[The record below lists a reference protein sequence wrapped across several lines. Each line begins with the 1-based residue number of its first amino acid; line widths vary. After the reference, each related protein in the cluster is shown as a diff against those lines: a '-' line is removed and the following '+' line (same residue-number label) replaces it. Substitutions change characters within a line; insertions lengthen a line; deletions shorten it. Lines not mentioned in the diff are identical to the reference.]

1 MSRAPRGPALPRRTV
16 RAPLALLLAAAAT
29 VSPGC
34 GLPEKVKALIA
45 KPTPTPAPTP
55 TPVPAPPLQLTF
67 LGIREERARGEAGAS
82 TCALDVQL
90 VGTRRA
96 DVESARV
103 LVSKADDDTGASL
116 VPGDAAKAGREPVRG
131 EDPEAAVT
139 LSVPLKAAA
148 RKARTI
154 GEVSGEIELYVP
166 NVDPSAVVSVPKLRA
181 EAGKPVSSPSL
192 AALGVEV
199 AFATPQEAEGLAAA
213 ADEVVL
219 KVKDPKKAIEG
230 FYFVDPEGTAWGT
243 NRELRG
249 GFLVLSSQAEPPG
262 PDWGLKLRLLTPS
275 TLRRYRFALKDVPLP

>member
-1 MSRAPRGPALPRRTV
+1 MPRRTA
-16 RAPLALLLAAAAT
+16 RAALALALLAAAAAT
-29 VSPGC
+29 AGC
-34 GLPEKVKALIA
+34 GLPEKVKALVA

-82 TCALDVQL
+82 SCALDVQL

-96 DVESARV
+96 EVESARV
-103 LVSKADDDTGASL
+103 VVRKADDDTGASL
-116 VPGDAAKAGREPVRG
+116 VPDGAAKAGLEPVHG

-181 EAGKPVSSPSL
+181 GAGKPVASPSL
-192 AALGVEV
+192 AALGVEI
-199 AFATPQEAEGLAAA
+199 AFATPQEAEGLPAA

-219 KVKDPKKAIEG
+219 KVKDPKGAIEG
-230 FYFVDPEGTAWGT
+230 FYLVDPEGTAWGT
-243 NRELRG
+243 NRESRG

-262 PDWGLKLRLLTPS
+262 PDWGLRVRLLTPG